1 MLLIHH
7 TNALPFENF
16 ISQKEKMSIEAKK
29 CIETD
34 KWINCTMTFNSTK
47 NIKVSDKQRESFS

>member
-1 MLLIHH
+1 
-7 TNALPFENF
+7 
-16 ISQKEKMSIEAKK
+16 MSIEAKK